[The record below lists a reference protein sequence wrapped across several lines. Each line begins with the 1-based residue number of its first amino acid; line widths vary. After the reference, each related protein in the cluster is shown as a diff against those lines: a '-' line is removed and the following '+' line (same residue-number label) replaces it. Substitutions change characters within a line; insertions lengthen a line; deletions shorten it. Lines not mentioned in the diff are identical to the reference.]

1 MATTAANSSGQATRE
16 SPQTGGNLNAARA
29 RRPLVATLDPLLF
42 MAARRGDSRQLKDLL
57 RLEEDDEQGTQ
68 SGVRTAAD
76 DRNSSVEAVVV
87 QVDVDLPHAA
97 PAPAPAPAPH
107 SQGAT
112 TLLLQNG
119 GVTVEEDSLLH
130 AAAASGHEA
139 SLAEAAQD
147 NIVEAHSQV
156 HDAVSPP
163 LLQCLPKDD
172 GVTIDGDSLLHV
184 VAACGDSEE
193 FHRCARMIARYK
205 EKTGGAASKRQALEA
220 RNSNGHTPLH
230 CAAGAG
236 NGDMIS
242 CLADLAAGCSED
254 EGDAA
259 ARAFVRL
266 QDECGETA
274 LHLAVVHPACNKL
287 SCVSILMAIDP
298 ELACITRGDG
308 ASPLYLAISTGE
320 MEVARHLFYTAQG
333 NLSYSG
339 PGGANVLHAAVYR
352 GQALS
357 MVLEWLRSMSSPIM
371 AGNIQQQQAG
381 QEEQHVTLGAADLL
395 SKLTSQRDMQQGGS
409 TPLHLAVSSDW
420 WDWHPVEGFL
430 SRRFPLVWP
439 ASNST
444 AALLLDANISTAYE
458 PDDYGLY
465 PIHVAA
471 KCGNLGV
478 VKMLLQRCPDCVT
491 LRDSE
496 GRTFLH
502 HAAYEARN
510 SVVEHVCQTLHLMM
524 ILNAQDSKGDTA
536 LHSVIRSGSRF
547 TFVPLFQNLQVRL
560 DVANKDGVTPLDL
573 SCSML
578 PSDFRYSYNPRR
590 VIWKSL
596 LHAGAPYGGGR
607 PECSCGKH
615 TPARDLALE
624 SKQLARKAQLMSV
637 VTVLIATVTFAA
649 AFTLPGGYR
658 ADDKRGST
666 RKQLAAAGT
675 AVLARTIYF
684 DSFILADGSA
694 FACSIM
700 ATSILAY
707 VGASYLDIHRRNLCY
722 TISCYLL
729 RSSTSCLVYAFC
741 SALLAGLAPVDPW
754 AASCVACLIII
765 TYGCNIGMQTFIFS
779 FDVAIVIRGS
789 RNDDSSYV
797 PASHLRRE
805 FFISLLPFAII
816 YFVPVIW
823 D

>member
-16 SPQTGGNLNAARA
+16 SPQTGGNAARA

-57 RLEEDDEQGTQ
+57 QVEEEDEQGTR
-68 SGVRTAAD
+68 SGVGTASD
-76 DRNSSVEAVVV
+76 DQNSSVEAVVV

-97 PAPAPAPAPH
+97 PAPAQAPAPAPAPH

-139 SLAEAAQD
+139 SLAEAAED

-193 FHRCARMIARYK
+193 FLRCARMIARYK
-205 EKTGGAASKRQALEA
+205 DKTGGAASKRQALEA

-320 MEVARHLFYTAQG
+320 IEVARYLFYTAQG

-339 PGGANVLHAAVYR
+339 PGGRNVLHAAVYR

-357 MVLEWLRSMSSPIM
+357 MVLEWLRSMSSPIT

-395 SKLTSQRDMQQGGS
+395 SKLTSQRDKQQGGS

-420 WDWHPVEGFL
+420 WDWHPVGGFL
-430 SRRFPLVWP
+430 SRHFPHVWP
-439 ASNST
+439 ASSST
-444 AALLLDANISTAYE
+444 AALLLDANISTAYQA
-458 PDDYGLY
+458 DDYGLY

-471 KCGNLGV
+471 MCCSLGA
-478 VKMLLQRCPDCVT
+478 VKMLLQRCPDCAT
-491 LRDSE
+491 LRDSQ

-502 HAAYEARN
+502 HAAYATSD
-510 SVVEHVCQTLHLMM
+510 SVVEHVCQTPHLMM

-536 LHSVIRSGSRF
+536 LHSVIRSRRLYAF
-547 TFVPLFQNLQVRL
+547 TCLFQNLQVRL
-560 DVANKDGVTPLDL
+560 DVANKDGMTPLDL
-573 SCSML
+573 SQSLL
-578 PSDFRYSYNPRR
+578 PSDFQHSYNPEN
-590 VIWKSL
+590 VVWKSL

-607 PECSCGKH
+607 REFSRGKRVP
-615 TPARDLALE
+615 TRDLALE
-624 SKQLARKAQLMSV
+624 SEHLSRKSQVMSV
-637 VTVLIATVTFAA
+637 VAVLIATVTFAA
-649 AFTLPGGYR
+649 ALTLPGGYR
-658 ADDKRGST
+658 ADGGGS
-666 RKQLAAAGT
+666 RKQLAGAGT
-675 AVLARTIYF
+675 PVLAGTINF
-684 DSFILADGSA
+684 SRFLLADLFA
-694 FACSIM
+694 FIFSIV
-700 ATSILAY
+700 ATSTLAN
-707 VGASYLDIHRRNLCY
+707 VGVPSMAIYNRNWNY
-722 TISCYLL
+722 KVSCYLL
-729 RSSTSCLVYAFC
+729 RSSAICLVFAFFT
-741 SALLAGLAPVDPW
+741 ALVAVCHEQFIISGL
-754 AASCVACLIII
+754 I
-765 TYGCNIGMQTFIFS
+765 YGLQ
-779 FDVAIVIRGS
+779 
-789 RNDDSSYV
+789 
-797 PASHLRRE
+797 SH
-805 FFISLLPFAII
+805 
-816 YFVPVIW
+816 
-823 D
+823 